1 MNTRIKPWQVAVLAA
16 PIVLIVVFLL
26 VAAGQ
31 QIRAWGLNWIWGV
44 VVFVLL
50 GWRWLLVKWTR
61 PAIAQAEAIVSAVSA
76 EIDAATD
83 AATRAAEKSETDADR
98 DAQGRSRQERVNVVI
113 ARTLTEAQNDPPVWD
128 DWALFWQRCLSLIT
142 AIAQI
147 YYPDVKRPFL
157 NIYVPDAYGLIRGT
171 VDDTDRM
178 MQKLAPVL
186 GQVSV
191 GQMVEGVEVYRRLE
205 PSARKVIKAFQW
217 AQWALNPAAAI
228 ARQTSAKYTSQA
240 NQQIVLNLS
249 NLLRESILRN
259 LAQQSVAL
267 YGGGAKVVLEEVT
280 ANADAIA
287 SEKTQ
292 TLAEIMTQAQ
302 PTETIEQKPVNILL
316 VGRTGAGKSS
326 VINTL
331 FRAERAAVSVLP
343 STDKIQSYR
352 WQLDKNVGADRS
364 DEAAHEALVL
374 WDTPGYEQ
382 VDGAD
387 LREQVID
394 YASEADLLLLV
405 TPALDPALQVDAD
418 FLRDVRETVSDL
430 PVIAAVTQV
439 DKLRPIR
446 EWSPPYHW
454 QTGSWPKETAIREA
468 VHYRAEQLDEFCQT
482 VLPLV
487 TQMADVATRPQGNP
501 RTAWG
506 DEDLANALLAAIAP
520 AKQLRLARFLR
531 NREVRTAT
539 AAKIIDRYAFQMTT
553 TEGLTKLL
561 KSPILQFIST
571 LTTGNPALGAVLTAK
586 IPVED
591 VPIVLGKLQMAYEL
605 FTLMSEHTGWSATG
619 KASFDLLSLW
629 PLLLQNT
636 QQAAD
641 KQAWALGQALME
653 YWTQT
658 ITIGQVEQRIDFYLT
673 QR

>member
-1 MNTRIKPWQVAVLAA
+1 MKIRIKPWQVAVLIT
-16 PIVLIVVFLL
+16 PIALIVVFLL

-31 QIRAWGLNWIWGV
+31 QIRAWGINWIWGL

-50 GWRWLLVKWTR
+50 GWRWLLVRWTR
-61 PAIAQAEAIVSAVSA
+61 PAIAQAEAIVSEVAA
-76 EIDAATD
+76 EIDAATQ
-83 AATRAAEKSETDADR
+83 AAEERAAEETASDSE
-98 DAQGRSRQERVNVVI
+98 RSSQKRVNAAI
-113 ARTLTEAQNDPPVWD
+113 AQTLADAQNDPPIWD
-128 DWALFWQRCLSLIT
+128 DWSLFWQRCLSLVT
-142 AIAQI
+142 AISGI
-147 YYPDVKRPFL
+147 YHPEVKRPLL
-157 NIYVPDAYGLIRGT
+157 NIYVPEAYGLIRGT

-178 MQKLAPVL
+178 MQKLTPVL
-186 GQVSV
+186 GQVSI

-205 PSARKVIKAFQW
+205 PSAKKLIKAFNW

-228 ARQTSAKYTSQA
+228 ARQTSAKYTTQA

-249 NLLRESILRN
+249 NLLRESALRN

-267 YGGGAKVVLEEVT
+267 YGGGAKVLLEEAT
-280 ANADAIA
+280 ADVAAIA
-287 SEKTQ
+287 PEKTQ
-292 TLAEIMTQAQ
+292 TLQGILAKAQ
-302 PTETIEQKPVNILL
+302 PAESVEQKPVNILL

-331 FRAERAAVSVLP
+331 FRAERAAVDVLP

-352 WQLDKNVGADRS
+352 WQIEGAA
-364 DEAAHEALVL
+364 DEALIL

-382 VDGAD
+382 VKGAD

-394 YASEADLLLLV
+394 YATEADLLLLV

-418 FLRDVRETVSDL
+418 FLRDLRETVPDL
-430 PVIAAVTQV
+430 PAIAAVTQV

-454 QTGSWPKETAIREA
+454 RTGAWPKESSIRDA
-468 VHYRAEQLDEFCQT
+468 VNYRAEKLSEFCQT

-487 TQMADVATRPQGNP
+487 TQMTDQG
-501 RTAWG
+501 RERMAWG
-506 DEDLANALLAAIAP
+506 DDALASALLEAIDP

-531 NREVRTAT
+531 NREARTTA

-553 TEGLTKLL
+553 TEGLAKLL
-561 KSPILQFIST
+561 KSPILQFLST
-571 LTTGNPALGAVLTAK
+571 LTTGNPALGAVLTTK

-591 VPIVLGKLQMAYEL
+591 APVVLGKLQMAYEL
-605 FTLMSEHTGWSATG
+605 FTLLSEQTGWSATG
-619 KASFDLLSLW
+619 KAGFDLLALW
-629 PLLLQNT
+629 PFLLQSAD
-636 QQAAD
+636 QAAD
-641 KQAWALGQALME
+641 QQAWALGQALVE

-658 ITIGQVEQRIDFYLT
+658 ISVGQIEERIDFYLL